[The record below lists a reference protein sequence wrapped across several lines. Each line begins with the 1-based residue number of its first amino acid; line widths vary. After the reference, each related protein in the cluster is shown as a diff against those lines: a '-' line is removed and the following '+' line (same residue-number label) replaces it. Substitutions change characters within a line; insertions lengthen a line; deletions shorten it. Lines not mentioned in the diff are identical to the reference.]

1 MQQWKLSEIN
11 EAFERDAAGFAAAAE
26 QRYTDQVMAIA
37 MQIRDVREERPFILL
52 SGPSG
57 SGKTTT
63 ALRIESLLDD
73 WDLETITIS
82 LDNYFLPHDAGALP
96 VDEEGKP
103 DFESPDR
110 LDIPLLQHDLQK
122 IHECKPVDLPRFDFS
137 TQTRVKGDRLERKPG
152 ELLLIEGIHTLNP
165 HVMGKYLDVAT
176 DVYVSVE
183 DEVVLEDET
192 VVSRGKLR
200 LLRRLVRDRLFRG
213 SDVEKTLE
221 RYLSVGRGEK
231 RNILPYAANAMER
244 VNTFLP
250 YEVGVFGGLLADVA
264 DQLPEELTAL
274 VKAVRPVEAQIS
286 PVNSL
291 VREICGGRRAGTLF
305 KKQLQ
310 RKEKRKEASIACLFF
325 LLSDKNPCRS
335 ILCAEFLLDR
345 AQEEGGQLLL
355 GVGALVHDVQQRVGD
370 GQIHAELLAQRH
382 HCLHGVNALGQL
394 VEGLAADKTLSERA
408 VVGKLG
414 EEGGLVVAQMAQTV
428 GRELISSH
436 GGDQAGNL
444 PRPAGHE
451 RPLEAFV
458 AEAVEHAGR
467 QSDDVLG
474 GGADFGADEIAAD
487 IEPDEV
493 AAQHAHH
500 IAGELFIVGIH
511 HLRAGDPGGVALHMA
526 GTGQNGN
533 AHRLMDA
540 LPHHDREAL
549 AGGFLQPLHAE
560 QKALAGEVVGV
571 QPLCQL
577 AKRLR

>member
-11 EAFERDAAGFAAAAE
+11 EALERDAAGFAVAAE

-73 WDLETITIS
+73 WGLETITIS

-110 LDIPLLQHDLQK
+110 LDIPLLQRDLQK
-122 IHECKPVDLPRFDFS
+122 VLECKPVDLPRFDFS
-137 TQTRVKGDRLERKPG
+137 TQTRVKGDRLARKPG

-165 HVMGKYLDVAT
+165 HVMGKYLDVTT

-264 DQLPEELTAL
+264 DQLPEELAAL
-274 VKAVRPVEAQIS
+274 VRAVRPVEAQIS

-291 VREICGGRRAGTLF
+291 VREICGG
-305 KKQLQ
+305 
-310 RKEKRKEASIACLFF
+310 SIY
-325 LLSDKNPCRS
+325 SY
-335 ILCAEFLLDR
+335 
-345 AQEEGGQLLL
+345 
-355 GVGALVHDVQQRVGD
+355 
-370 GQIHAELLAQRH
+370 
-382 HCLHGVNALGQL
+382 
-394 VEGLAADKTLSERA
+394 
-408 VVGKLG
+408 
-414 EEGGLVVAQMAQTV
+414 
-428 GRELISSH
+428 
-436 GGDQAGNL
+436 
-444 PRPAGHE
+444 
-451 RPLEAFV
+451 
-458 AEAVEHAGR
+458 
-467 QSDDVLG
+467 
-474 GGADFGADEIAAD
+474 
-487 IEPDEV
+487 
-493 AAQHAHH
+493 
-500 IAGELFIVGIH
+500 
-511 HLRAGDPGGVALHMA
+511 
-526 GTGQNGN
+526 
-533 AHRLMDA
+533 
-540 LPHHDREAL
+540 
-549 AGGFLQPLHAE
+549 
-560 QKALAGEVVGV
+560 
-571 QPLCQL
+571 
-577 AKRLR
+577 